1 MRRLIATSFF
11 VTGILTVLFTGGAFA
26 ESNCTGWEYYNSD
39 LEACITCE
47 NSGFTITTTSL
58 AANTNFWFTMSP
70 KGSFAVDWGD
80 GNIENIDRNNTTA
93 TDYTHTYTTG
103 GVKTIKFCGRAT
115 EYNSAAGDSVVA
127 AISFYKND
135 STNTSKWITSVS
147 GSMGSVFPTVSDTP
161 AGQPRFR
168 STFQGASSL
177 TTISA
182 NLFSGVSGSAEGM
195 FRSTFD
201 KSGLTAIPYGLFSGI
216 TGGASNMFRSTFYQC
231 RGITSLPD
239 DLFAGITVA
248 AQDEFRFTFYQ
259 SNGLSGKY
267 IPASTF
273 TGLVN
278 AGAPQPEN
286 GDMWYQTFDGT
297 GLLKTCP
304 SRTQQFITG
313 YEGTTASTTWNGF
326 VACEPDNPCK
336 GAEYW
341 DSTNEV
347 CVPCPGD
354 YVYDTKDTKASIN
367 ECKIQCA
374 AGTYLATAGALT
386 CADAGVG
393 YYATGGVF
401 SYGQSSSRTQCPD
414 NMPTL
419 NNITTASDIDQC
431 IVYCRGTNYRNSNN
445 SCVACPTG
453 YNADV
458 ADGKTAITDCKI
470 HCDGGTY
477 LPIANASSCEDVGD
491 GYWSVSTTVAYGST
505 VSRNKCP
512 IGQTTGMTNASSAS
526 QCREAL
532 CTGATYRDSVTGQC
546 ISCPIGYDA
555 HTVSGKTS
563 ISECQIHCYAGTYIA
578 NANDTVCTDVGDGY
592 YAAASDV
599 NYGSTGS
606 RGQCPSGQLTGIQT
620 ATGSSQCKTS
630 CLGATYY
637 DSATGACKNCP
648 TGYTD
653 NVTDGKN
660 NINQCQAYCAGG
672 TYIQIYKPILYI
684 GGNGTDQYIDTGY
697 EITSTHI
704 NGTVVVEPNKS
715 YQGNNDNPGNFFGNI
730 YGPGGFSANWKAKQ
744 FGLWLQNTSKSGDK
758 ARYNAN
764 KFEQGKQY
772 TVTYDASVTNT
783 QYHNAS
789 KADVGSGNARLSV
802 DNGSDATKT
811 VPNVGINGDGN
822 SFKLFTNGS
831 AYRDGDQV
839 KVDWGDVLF
848 NGKIYSLQ
856 LYDNNI
862 LVLDLI
868 PVRRADGVLG
878 MFNRVNNE
886 FYSNSGLGN
895 FTAGADNGEIFGVCS
910 PVGNGYY
917 VGATHTN
924 YGSTPMRNQCP
935 NGLPTIVNDQI
946 IHNADSI
953 YKCDGVEPCRGPMYP
968 NPGTGE
974 CILCPGDYTY
984 NTQNGK
990 ESIDQCQTHCFA
1002 GTYVATAASEE
1013 TACVDVGNGFYAEED
1028 TINWGDVGTR
1038 TRCPNGGVTNMTNA
1052 GTADAC
1058 VPIGTCSGAT
1068 YMNSGTCEPCPTGYT
1083 ANTVNGKTAATDCQ
1097 MVCPV
1102 GSYLATI
1109 NATTCTD
1116 AGVGHWAT
1124 GGVVNYG
1131 STSINNAC
1139 ATGLTTVGYGHGAD
1153 ESSDCGRKLH
1163 LGDFIL
1169 YTKTT
1174 KPTLPAINIR
1184 VENDTTTHYIGVS
1197 STDHNITP
1205 IHVTQ
1210 GETQYT
1216 AFDDS
1221 ILYGER
1227 DIDTNT
1233 RITQ

>member
-1 MRRLIATSFF
+1 MKKLCTTIAF
-11 VTGILTVLFTGGAFA
+11 TVYTLAVVFAGTAFA
-26 ESNCTGWEYYNSD
+26 ETNCTGWAYYDSD
-39 LEACITCE
+39 LETCVTCE

-80 GNIENIDRNNTTA
+80 GTIDNIDRSNTTV
-93 TDYTHTYTTG
+93 TDYPHTYTNG
-103 GVKTIKFCGRAT
+103 GIKTIKFCGRAT

-147 GSMGSVFPTVSDTP
+147 GSMGSVFPTVSNTP

-201 KSGLTAIPYGLFSGI
+201 KSGLKAIPYGLFAGI
-216 TGGASNMFRSTFYQC
+216 TGGAPNMFRSTFYQC
-231 RGITSLPD
+231 RGVTSLPD

-259 SNGLSGKY
+259 ASSLSGEY
-267 IPASTF
+267 IPASAF
-273 TGLVN
+273 IGLVN
-278 AGAPQPEN
+278 AGSPQPET
-286 GDMWYQTFDGT
+286 GSMWYQTFDGT
-297 GLLKTCP
+297 GLLKACP
-304 SRTQQFITG
+304 PRTQPFDTG
-313 YEGTTASTTWNGF
+313 YEGSVTETSWNGY

-354 YVYDTKDTKASIN
+354 YVYDMKNTKISIN
-367 ECKIQCA
+367 ECKIQCS
-374 AGTYLATAGALT
+374 AGTYLANAGDLT
-386 CADAGVG
+386 CTNAGVG

-414 NMPTL
+414 NMPTI
-419 NNITTASDIDQC
+419 NNTTTASDVEQC
-431 IVYCRGTNYRNSNN
+431 VVHCRGIQYRNPNN
-445 SCVACPTG
+445 LCVDCPPG
-453 YNADV
+453 YDDDDT
-458 ADGKTAITDCKI
+458 DGKNAIADCKI
-470 HCDGGTY
+470 FCDGGTY
-477 LPIANASSCEDVGD
+477 LPTANASSCEDVGD
-491 GYWSVSTTVAYGST
+491 GYWSVATTVAYGST

-546 ISCPIGYDA
+546 VSCPIGYDA

-578 NANDTVCTDVGDGY
+578 NANDTVCTNVGDGY

-606 RGQCPSGQLTGIQT
+606 RGQCPSGQLTGTQT
-620 ATGSSQCKTS
+620 AASSSLCQTS
-630 CLGATYY
+630 CIGVQYY
-637 DSATGACKNCP
+637 DSATGSCQDCP

-653 NVTDGKN
+653 NITNGKN
-660 NINQCQAYCAGG
+660 SINQCQAYCAGG
-672 TYIQIYKPILYI
+672 TVFATYTPLEYLQSRN
-684 GGNGTDQYIDTGY
+684 GNQFIDTGY
-697 EITSTHI
+697 GVTSDHVH
-704 NGTVVVEPNKS
+704 GTVVIENLEAIT
-715 YQGNNDNPGNFFGNI
+715 NPSQYDSGNFFGNL
-730 YGPGGFSANWKAKQ
+730 YGKGGFSSGWKKNV
-744 FGLWLQNTSKSGDK
+744 FGVWLQKTNGGGAKAQYSAPLNQNQVYTIKYDITLTLESNNKKSGVPK
-758 ARYNAN
+758 I
-764 KFEQGKQY
+764 
-772 TVTYDASVTNT
+772 T
-783 QYHNAS
+783 
-789 KADVGSGNARLSV
+789 V
-802 DNGSDATKT
+802 DNNSPKT
-811 VPNVGINGDGN
+811 ANVPDVSINYEGN
-822 SFKLFTNGS
+822 TIKLFTNGS
-831 AYRDGDQV
+831 AFKNGNSIELPNGD
-839 KVDWGDVLF
+839 
-848 NGKIYSLQ
+848 KIFGGRMYSMQ
-856 LYDNNI
+856 LYDDGV
-862 LVLDLI
+862 LKLDLI
-868 PVRRADGVLG
+868 PARRESDGELG
-878 MFNRVNNE
+878 MYNRVDGD
-886 FYSNSGLGN
+886 FYVNAG
-895 FTAGADNGEIFGVCS
+895 FDTFIAGADSGDSFGSCG

-917 VGATHTN
+917 VGATYTN
-924 YGSTPMRNQCP
+924 YGTVGTRNKCP
-935 NGLPTIVNDQI
+935 NGAPTMENNKI
-946 IHNADSI
+946 INNASSI
-953 YKCDGVEPCRGPMYP
+953 YQCGGVEPCEGAMYP
-968 NPGTGE
+968 DPGTGI
-974 CILCPGDYTY
+974 CTLCPTNYIS

-990 ESIDQCQTHCFA
+990 ESIYECQIHCEP
-1002 GTYVATAASEE
+1002 GTYLANANDAS
-1013 TACVDVGNGFYAEED
+1013 CINVGNGYYTD
-1028 TINWGDVGTR
+1028 DSLINWGDVGTR

-1052 GTADAC
+1052 ATADAC

-1083 ANTVNGKTAATDCQ
+1083 ANTINGKTAATDCQ

-1102 GSYLATI
+1102 GSYLATA
-1109 NATTCTD
+1109 NTTTCTD
-1116 AGVGHWAT
+1116 AGAGYWAT

-1131 STSINNAC
+1131 STSIKNAC

-1153 ESSDCGRKLH
+1153 EASDCGRKLH

-1174 KPTLPAINIR
+1174 KPTLPAINVR
-1184 VENDTTTHYIGVS
+1184 VENDSTTHYVGVS
-1197 STDHNITP
+1197 DTDHTLTP

-1227 DIDTNT
+1227 DLETNT

>member
-1 MRRLIATSFF
+1 MKKLRATFF
-11 VTGILTVLFTGGAFA
+11 CTIYILSAVFTGAAFA
-26 ESNCTGWEYYNSD
+26 ESNCTGWAYYNSD
-39 LEACITCE
+39 LEACVTCE

-80 GNIENIDRNNTTA
+80 GTIDNIDRDNTTVA
-93 TDYTHTYTTG
+93 TYTHTYTNG
-103 GVKTIKFCGRAT
+103 GIKTIKFCGRAT
-115 EYNSAAGDSVVA
+115 EYNTAAGDSVVA

-201 KSGLTAIPYGLFSGI
+201 KSGLKAIPYGLFSGI
-216 TGGASNMFRSTFYQC
+216 TGGAPNMFRSTFYQC
-231 RGITSLPD
+231 RGLTSLPD

-259 SNGLSGKY
+259 ASSLSGEY
-267 IPASTF
+267 IPATAF

-278 AGAPQPEN
+278 AGAPSPAT

-297 GLLKTCP
+297 GLLKSCP
-304 SRTQQFITG
+304 TRTHPFITG
-313 YEGTTASTTWNGF
+313 YEGETASITWNGY
-326 VACEPDNPCK
+326 VACQPDNPCK

-354 YVYDTKDTKASIN
+354 YVHDMKNTKISVN
-367 ECKIQCA
+367 ECKIQCS
-374 AGTYLATAGALT
+374 AGTYLANVGDLT
-386 CADAGVG
+386 CTNAGVG

-401 SYGQSSSRTQCPD
+401 SYGQSSTRTPCPD

-419 NNITTASDIDQC
+419 NNTTTASDVEQC
-431 IVYCRGTNYRNSNN
+431 VVRCRNTQYRNPNN
-445 SCVACPTG
+445 SCVDCPTG
-453 YNADV
+453 YDDDDT
-458 ADGKTAITDCKI
+458 DGKNAITDCKI

-477 LPIANASSCEDVGD
+477 LPTANASSCEDVGD
-491 GYWSVSTTVAYGST
+491 GYWSVATTVAYGST

-578 NANDTVCTDVGDGY
+578 NANDTVCTNVGDGY

-606 RGQCPSGQLTGIQT
+606 RGQCPSGQLTGTQT
-620 ATGSSQCKTS
+620 ATSSSQCQTS
-630 CLGATYY
+630 CRGVQYY

-648 TGYTD
+648 VGYTAND
-653 NVTDGKN
+653 IDGKN

-672 TYIQIYKPILYI
+672 TVFATYTPLEYLQSRN
-684 GGNGTDQYIDTGY
+684 GNQFIDTGY
-697 EITSTHI
+697 GVTSDRVH
-704 NGTVVVEPNKS
+704 GTVVIENLEAI
-715 YQGNNDNPGNFFGNI
+715 NNPSQYDSGNFFGNL
-730 YGPGGFSANWKAKQ
+730 YGNGGFSSGWKKNV
-744 FGLWLQNTSKSGDK
+744 FGVWLQKTNGGGAKAQYSAPLNQNQIYTITYDITLTLGNNGKKSGVPK
-758 ARYNAN
+758 I
-764 KFEQGKQY
+764 
-772 TVTYDASVTNT
+772 T
-783 QYHNAS
+783 
-789 KADVGSGNARLSV
+789 V
-802 DNGSDATKT
+802 DNNSPKT
-811 VPNVGINGDGN
+811 ANVPDVSINYEGN
-822 SFKLFTNGS
+822 TIKLFTNGS
-831 AYRDGDQV
+831 AFKNGNSIELPNGD
-839 KVDWGDVLF
+839 
-848 NGKIYSLQ
+848 KIFGGRMYSMQ
-856 LYDNNI
+856 LYDDGV
-862 LVLDLI
+862 LKLDLI
-868 PVRRADGVLG
+868 PARRESDGELG
-878 MFNRVNNE
+878 MYNRVNGG
-886 FYSNSGLGN
+886 FYVNAG
-895 FTAGADNGEIFGVCS
+895 FDTFIAGADSGDSFGSCG

-917 VGATHTN
+917 VGATYTN
-924 YGSTPMRNQCP
+924 YGTVGTRNKCP
-935 NGLPTIVNDQI
+935 NGAPTMENNEI
-946 IHNADSI
+946 INNASSI
-953 YKCDGVEPCRGPMYP
+953 YQCGGVEPCEGAMYP
-968 NPGTGE
+968 DPGTGI
-974 CILCPGDYTY
+974 CTLCPTNYIS

-990 ESIDQCQTHCFA
+990 ESIYECQIHCDP
-1002 GTYVATAASEE
+1002 GTYLANANDAS
-1013 TACVDVGNGFYAEED
+1013 CINVGNGYYTD
-1028 TINWGDVGTR
+1028 DSLINWGDVGIR
-1038 TRCPNGGVTNMTNA
+1038 TRCQNGGVTNMTDA
-1052 GTADAC
+1052 GSADAC
-1058 VPIGTCSGAT
+1058 VPVGTCSGAT

-1083 ANTVNGKTAATDCQ
+1083 DNTINGKTAATDCQ
-1097 MVCPV
+1097 LVCPV
-1102 GSYLATI
+1102 GSYLATA

-1116 AGVGHWAT
+1116 AGVGYWAT
-1124 GGVVNYG
+1124 GGAVNYG
-1131 STSINNAC
+1131 STSIKNAC

-1153 ESSDCGRKLH
+1153 EASDCGRKLH

-1184 VENDTTTHYIGVS
+1184 VENDATTHYIGVS
-1197 STDHNITP
+1197 DTDHTVTP

-1216 AFDDS
+1216 AYDDS
-1221 ILYGER
+1221 VLYGER
-1227 DIDTNT
+1227 DLETNT